1 MMKVKKLGFGY
12 MRLIPLVLASLTLA
26 HMTLAAEFEMVIKPR
41 QQYDRQALPPVP
53 PDYTL
58 QLMIDDDSSE
68 SDLGVVTSNG
78 AGKQFLWFNQFATT
92 GFPIQIEEI
101 WVLFP
106 PGDNISVGNQ
116 VQLVVF
122 SDPDLDPSNGATFI
136 AGYDVTIQ
144 VVDGVTFSVYEID
157 PPLQI
162 DTEGDV
168 LVGVVN
174 RFVTSGV
181 TSTTQPAAIDTTAS
195 QGRSWLAIWN
205 SDPPDPPTLPA
216 DGLNDLVDRF
226 EPGNWMIRAFGE
238 ATQPQPLPA
247 IPTMGRAGLVVL
259 VVLLAVAGAI
269 FIRRI

>member
-1 MMKVKKLGFGY
+1 MV
-12 MRLIPLVLASLTLA
+12 PLALALLA
-26 HMTLAAEFEMVIKPR
+26 LAQTAVAAEFELVTTSR
-41 QQYDRQALPPVP
+41 QQHDRQALPPVP

-68 SDLGVVTSNG
+68 SDLGVVTSSG
-78 AGKQFLWFNQFATT
+78 AGKQFLWYSQFAAT
-92 GFPIQIEEI
+92 GFPIQIEQI

-106 PGDNISVGNQ
+106 PGDNINVGDP

-122 SDPDLDPSNGATFI
+122 SDPDLDPSNGATLVATF
-136 AGYDVTIQ
+136 DETIQ
-144 VVDGVTFSVYEID
+144 VVDGVTFSVYDID

-181 TSTTQPAAIDTTAS
+181 TLTTQPAAIDTSGS

-205 SDPPDPPTLPA
+205 GDPPDPPTLPA

-238 ATQPQPLPA
+238 ATQLQPQPA
-247 IPTMGRAGLVVL
+247 IPTMGRTGLVAL
-259 VVLLAVAGAI
+259 IVLLVIAGALL
-269 FIRRI
+269 IRRI